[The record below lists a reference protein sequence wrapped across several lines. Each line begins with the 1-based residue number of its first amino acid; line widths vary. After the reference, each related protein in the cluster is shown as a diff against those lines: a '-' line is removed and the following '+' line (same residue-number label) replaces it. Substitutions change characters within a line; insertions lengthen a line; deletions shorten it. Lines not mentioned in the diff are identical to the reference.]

1 VSALSPAKSSPT
13 RSAGLAFGYR
23 GRVPDRV
30 PRGVRFF
37 AVIALWGATVP
48 ARAADPPGRLIGG
61 TSTCPSPAAVRTEV
75 ELLVPRDQLNARL
88 RASAGSGPIV
98 EITDRGAT
106 FDVAAGSVR
115 EYRDEA
121 RDCAYRARVAAVFVA
136 LVIDPGA
143 MQATRASPPPR
154 QPRAVAPPA
163 PPPEPTTLVSTVAED
178 PEPGSPQRAR
188 VRLALGVGIEG
199 GVGADAHISQAGLGL
214 RVVVGGGRWALAVGA
229 MAMAPVE
236 TSIGGVAIRQWRVP
250 ADVSLRAQWAH
261 QNSERS
267 MLEPYAEL
275 GAAVALLRE
284 SGLDLASNATRTSA
298 ELGVRVAAGV
308 HLTGVSRLSPFFEL
322 HGEVVPIPPAISA
335 LPRGVVGHTP
345 LVWFGATA
353 GAAWRMF

>member
-1 VSALSPAKSSPT
+1 MSALSPAKSSPT
-13 RSAGLAFGYR
+13 RSTGHAFGYR

-30 PRGVRFF
+30 RRGVRFF

-48 ARAADPPGRLIGG
+48 ARAADQPGRLIGG

-88 RASAGSGPIV
+88 RASAGTGPIV

-143 MQATRASPPPR
+143 MLATRAGPPPR
-154 QPRAVAPPA
+154 APRAVAPPA

-178 PEPGSPQRAR
+178 SEPGSPQRAR
-188 VRLALGVGIEG
+188 IRLALGVGVEG

-236 TSIGGVAIRQWRVP
+236 TSIGGIAIRQWRVP

-284 SGLDLASNATRTSA
+284 SGLDLASNATPTSA